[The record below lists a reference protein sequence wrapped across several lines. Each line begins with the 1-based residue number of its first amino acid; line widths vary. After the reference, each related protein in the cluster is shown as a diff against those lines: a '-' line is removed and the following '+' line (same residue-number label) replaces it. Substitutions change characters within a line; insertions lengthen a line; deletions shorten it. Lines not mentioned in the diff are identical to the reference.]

1 MGALGPGRPS
11 RATGASAA
19 LGRAR
24 PPPRARRPVPPP
36 SSRSTWRVGGSGFLQ
51 GGALAVLVAALLLLA
66 GLALPGAAAQAAQ
79 GRAKQLP
86 KCATVTETGS
96 CRVRRVGSP
105 HSFMPCVAS
114 LCDVD
119 LHTLGDNWSDRFP
132 GPHTRNMQA
141 PLFVLKNPTVTVQQ
155 DGEEAVEVSPKRIA
169 KQWAATVENYG
180 QFWTRGVNLD
190 LSKWDTVCTR
200 CETNSHADQ
209 FHRATLREETY
220 KKSKKTGTEKLR
232 CKLDGLD
239 AELVDDLVRLPGPV
253 PCTLEFRTPCDDD
266 ELD

>member
-1 MGALGPGRPS
+1 MGGALGPGRPS

-86 KCATVTETGS
+86 QCATVTETGS
-96 CRVRRVGSP
+96 CRVRAVRPVVLARGK
-105 HSFMPCVAS
+105 
-114 LCDVD
+114 DY
-119 LHTLGDNWSDRFP
+119 NRFP
-132 GPHTRNMQA
+132 GPRRYMQA
-141 PLFVLKNPTVTVQQ
+141 PYVFVLRNPTVTVQR
-155 DGEEAVEVSPKRIA
+155 DGEEAVEVSPKRFA
-169 KQWAATVENYG
+169 KQWVATEWTSLQEEYG
-180 QFWTRGVNLD
+180 QFWARGVNLD
-190 LSKWDTVCTR
+190 LSKWDT
-200 CETNSHADQ
+200 SKI
-209 FHRATLREETY
+209 RATLREETY

-239 AELVDDLVRLPGPV
+239 AELVDDLVGLPGPV

-266 ELD
+266 EWD